1 MSNKDPVRLL
11 ILEESQNRAEELIVL
26 LRTAGRATRAHL
38 IESEADLATQLAEQ
52 PWDLL
57 LAAEEASGMTAE
69 SIINQIRSA
78 EKDIPI
84 ILLVNNRDPASITEG
99 LKLGAKD
106 VALEDDDE
114 RLILLIERELG
125 NLAVRRAKRKADVE
139 LRETDRRNQLLLASS
154 NAAIA
159 YVHEGMHIYTN
170 RAYVDMFGYE
180 DEDELAGVPIIDLI
194 STADQSKFK
203 SFLKSYADNGED
215 SDEFTCVDVDG
226 SNILT
231 TLGLSPATYDGELCT
246 QVIFRPLVDDSEL
259 EHRIKEISSQDL
271 LTGLFNRQ
279 YFIEALDAAVDQAL
293 EGKQN
298 YVLLYIQ
305 LDHFSRVRSEAGIS
319 NSDLVLGEIASF
331 IRNMVDDVH
340 IMARFGDDVLSL
352 LFKGSEREEAA
363 ALAEQIRSGVEGHVC
378 EVSGKNFQLTVSIG
392 LCLISDSA
400 PTSEEIISRAHH
412 ASEAL
417 EDGNVVNFY
426 QAQQVTVG
434 EDGKALSSEHIK
446 DLLKKALAT
455 NALKLVFQPIISL
468 HGEDEEQYEVLLRL
482 IEDDGHELNP
492 GQFMGAAEEAGLL
505 EKIDRWVILQS
516 IKRVADQRSRG
527 GKGKLF
533 INLSHKSINDET
545 FLPWLAVAFKA
556 AKLPSDAIILQIH
569 ENDAT
574 SYIKQATRFC
584 KGLGQLHCKASI
596 NHFGCSLN
604 PFNLLKHLTP
614 DYVKLDGSF
623 AQSIED
629 SEEKQEELSGMI
641 KSLQATGVLTA
652 ISGVES
658 PNVLALLWQT
668 GLNYI
673 QGYCLSEP
681 LEEMDYDFSE
691 DF

>member
-1 MSNKDPVRLL
+1 MNTKDPVRLL
-11 ILEESQNRAEELIVL
+11 ILEQSQNRAEELIVL
-26 LRTAGRATRAHL
+26 LRTAGRATRAHQ
-38 IESEADLATQLAEQ
+38 IESEADLARQISDQ

-57 LAAEEASGMTAE
+57 LASGEANGMTAE
-69 SIINQIRSA
+69 SVINQIRSA

-84 ILLVNNRDPASITEG
+84 IMLADNRDPASITEG
-99 LKLGAKD
+99 LKLGARD
-106 VALEDDDE
+106 VALADDNE
-114 RLILLIERELG
+114 RLILLIERELD

-170 RAYVDMFGYE
+170 RAYVDLFGYE
-180 DEDELAGVPIIDLI
+180 DEDELAGIPIIDLI
-194 STADQSKFK
+194 ANADQDKFK
-203 SFLKSYADNGED
+203 KFLKSYADNGGD

-231 TLGLSPATYDGELCT
+231 TLALSPATYDGESCT
-246 QVIFRPLVDDSEL
+246 QVIFRQMVDDSEL

-279 YFIEALDAAVDQAL
+279 YFIEALDTAVDQAL

-298 YVLLYIQ
+298 YVLFYIQ
-305 LDHFSRVRSEAGIS
+305 IDHFSRVRSEAGIS

-331 IRNMVDDVH
+331 IRNMVDDAH
-340 IMARFGDDVLSL
+340 IMARFGDDVLAL
-352 LFKGSEREEAA
+352 LFNGSEREEAA
-363 ALAEQIRSGVEGHVC
+363 ALAEQIRSGVEGHLC

-392 LCLISDSA
+392 LTLVSESA
-400 PTSEEIISRAHH
+400 PTSEEIISRAHL
-412 ASEAL
+412 ASEAV

-426 QAQQVTVG
+426 QPKQVTVG
-434 EDGKALSSEHIK
+434 DDGKALSSEHIK

-455 NALKLVFQPIISL
+455 NTLKLVFQPIISL

-516 IKRVADQRSRG
+516 IKRVARQRSSG
-527 GKGKLF
+527 GKGKVF
-533 INLSHKSINDET
+533 INLSHKSISDET
-545 FLPWLAVAFKA
+545 FLPWLSVAFKA

-629 SEEKQEELSGMI
+629 SEEKQQELAEMI

-681 LEEMDYDFSE
+681 LDEMDYDFSE